1 MVPTNKL
8 YDNVF
13 VQNSKKNNVKFNFDE
28 LRDKSN
34 MQ

>member
-13 VQNSKKNNVKFNFDE
+13 VQNSDKKNVKFNFDE
-28 LRDKSN
+28 FRDK
-34 MQ
+34 